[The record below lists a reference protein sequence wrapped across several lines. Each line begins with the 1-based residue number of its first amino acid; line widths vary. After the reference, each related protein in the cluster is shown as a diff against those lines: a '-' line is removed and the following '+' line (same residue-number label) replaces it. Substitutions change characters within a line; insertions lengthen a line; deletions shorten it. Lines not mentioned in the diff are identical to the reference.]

1 MFRKRIYAGD
11 QPDDMGEVLLY
22 LLLTN
27 KEKLMRD
34 VKQPWPQWQLKIL
47 WEETS
52 IRITAQNLRRAHFV
66 WRIFLTRSPPLES
79 KGAQDNLLEHS

>member
-34 VKQPWPQWQLKIL
+34 VKQPWPQ
-47 WEETS
+47 
-52 IRITAQNLRRAHFV
+52 
-66 WRIFLTRSPPLES
+66 
-79 KGAQDNLLEHS
+79 